1 MHTDCHACQPLEGGV
16 RCDSLRGRIQQ
27 GSEATQLGLTPSEH
41 CIVRG
46 TAVTPPSAPPA
57 PFPSLL
63 LCAVQAKGM
72 DVSMSVHDD
81 RGLLALQGPS
91 AQAVLQKLTSTD
103 LSKLYFGMFARFDIK
118 GAACWV
124 TRTG

>member
-1 MHTDCHACQPLEGGV
+1 MGLFMFLTSRPSPPPPKKHA
-16 RCDSLRGRIQQ
+16 Q
-27 GSEATQLGLTPSEH
+27 G
-41 CIVRG
+41 
-46 TAVTPPSAPPA
+46 
-57 PFPSLL
+57 
-63 LCAVQAKGM
+63 KGM
-72 DVSMSVHDD
+72 DVSMTVHDD

-103 LSKLYFGMFARFDIK
+103 LSKLYFGMFARFDIN